1 MGLST
6 VVKRTGDV
14 QAPSRSRSR
23 FMFARPQ
30 ARQQILLTACLVGII
45 VIFGCFNPRFF
56 NPDNLSSIVQDATET
71 ILLAFAETLVIITGG
86 IDLSVGAI
94 LGLSGI
100 IGSLILVALTTGGY
114 GLVLALA
121 AGAAGAM
128 LTGLAIGLGNGLMIT
143 RMRVTPFIA
152 TLAMLGIAT
161 GLTFVLTNGVDVSG
175 LPSVVATWGNTVF
188 LRVLTV
194 PVVAT
199 AIIGIIVGLY
209 LHRSQFGRWTF
220 AIGSNARAARGAGIP
235 VSRHLVKIYVYS
247 GLLSAAAGILV
258 VMRLGTGS
266 PLEGTNDELNA
277 IAAVVIGGA
286 SLFGGVGTIFGSL
299 LGALIIGTIVNGL
312 IVVGVQPYWQT
323 VIIGII
329 IAVAVMLQERG
340 RARELA

>member
-1 MGLST
+1 M
-6 VVKRTGDV
+6 
-14 QAPSRSRSR
+14 
-23 FMFARPQ
+23 
-30 ARQQILLTACLVGII
+30 
-45 VIFGCFNPRFF
+45 
-56 NPDNLSSIVQDATET
+56 
-71 ILLAFAETLVIITGG
+71 LAFAETLVIITGG

-100 IGSLILVALTTGGY
+100 IGSLVLVTLTTADHSLTA
-114 GLVLALA
+114 GLF
-121 AGAAGAM
+121 AGVIAAM
-128 LTGLAIGLGNGLMIT
+128 LTGLLIGLGNGLMIT

-175 LPSVVATWGNTVF
+175 LPPVVATLGNAVF
-188 LRVLTV
+188 LGVLTV
-194 PVVAT
+194 PIVVT
-199 AIIGIIVGLY
+199 AVIGIVVGLY

-235 VSRHLVKIYVYS
+235 VSRHLVKVYVLS

-266 PLEGTNDELNA
+266 PLEGSNDELNA

-286 SLFGGVGTIFGSL
+286 SLFGGVGTVLGSV

-323 VIIGII
+323 VIIGVI

-340 RARELA
+340 RQKEAA